1 MRSYP
6 QEQIWQQ
13 YKKLPQ
19 ELKEVIWATETND
32 LLYEISKKYNILDKA
47 NSLARVT
54 GGILMGFIPLT
65 KYRATIQ
72 EELGISEDQARQIAY
87 EIRDTLLM
95 RVAEHLRDL
104 HNIQEATP

>member
-32 LLYEISKKYNILDKA
+32 LLYEISKHNENILQA
-47 NSLARVT
+47 IHGYLR
-54 GGILMGFIPLT
+54 ILM
-65 KYRATIQ
+65 TI
-72 EELGISEDQARQIAY
+72 LII
-87 EIRDTLLM
+87 
-95 RVAEHLRDL
+95 
-104 HNIQEATP
+104 